1 MAGEGPALLP
11 GRDSNPNSQI
21 QRLVCCQLHHPAPGG
36 GQYSPDAELARGPEI
51 DYAPRSSGTGC
62 RMEDPVAVPVPAAAG
77 DADAEQRHLTSL
89 SPPAI
94 DGAVRSAISKAIVR
108 IHAEHYGKGATQA
121 KTYVWD
127 NLVVT
132 VLRDVLTVAERT
144 LIEVDRADTVRD
156 VRMKFQLSLEQTFR
170 TAVEQLTGRRVQ
182 SFMSQ
187 VDPANGL
194 GVEVFLLEPLDGS
207 DRPVAA

>member
-1 MAGEGPALLP
+1 MEAGEPQRQLTPLP
-11 GRDSNPNSQI
+11 G
-21 QRLVCCQLHHPAPGG
+21 
-36 GQYSPDAELARGPEI
+36 
-51 DYAPRSSGTGC
+51 
-62 RMEDPVAVPVPAAAG
+62 
-77 DADAEQRHLTSL
+77 
-89 SPPAI
+89 PAI
-94 DGAVRSAISKAIVR
+94 DGAMRSAISQAIVR

-144 LIEVDRADTVRD
+144 LIEVDHADIVRD
-156 VRMKFQLSLEQTFR
+156 VRTTFQFSLEPTFR
-170 TAVEQLTGRRVQ
+170 AAVERLTGRRVH

-194 GVEVFLLEPLDGS
+194 GVEVFVLEPLDGAADDKPGPS
-207 DRPVAA
+207 PV